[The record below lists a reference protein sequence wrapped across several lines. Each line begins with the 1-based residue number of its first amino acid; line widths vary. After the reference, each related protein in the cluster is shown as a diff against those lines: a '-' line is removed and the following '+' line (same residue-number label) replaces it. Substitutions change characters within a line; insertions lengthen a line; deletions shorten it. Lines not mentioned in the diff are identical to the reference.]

1 MRTSC
6 SSFKNNKYQQLDLEA
21 MAIDFALREFTIY
34 PAGAPDIT
42 IITDHKPVCAI
53 FNEKKRLNSNGS
65 SEVKASRYSV

>member
-1 MRTSC
+1 
-6 SSFKNNKYQQLDLEA
+6 

-34 PAGAPDIT
+34 PAGASDIT

-65 SEVKASRYSV
+65 YEVKASRYSV